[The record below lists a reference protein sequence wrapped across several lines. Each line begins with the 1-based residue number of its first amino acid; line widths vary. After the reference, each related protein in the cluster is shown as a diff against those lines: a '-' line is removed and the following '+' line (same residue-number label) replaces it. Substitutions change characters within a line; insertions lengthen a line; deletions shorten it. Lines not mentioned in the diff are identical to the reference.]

1 MNEIGK
7 DVSKNYKIEFF
18 NKKIQIKLGFI
29 SLLCLMILTNVL
41 FAWALPSISVKCCE
55 DFTLNYI
62 HRMVKNFNLN
72 LNVLNLILPFLL
84 LQSDIIFLIT
94 ATRFILIK
102 YDKRFL
108 YLLFSIWFLKFFTDL
123 SFYHNNPYVDIEL
136 IRYSYY
142 SITGQF
148 NHRNSFISFPI
159 SIQFLC
165 LLQLNTKIHNNLFI
179 GFVIMN
185 LFFTTLTFLI
195 MRLYFAF
202 QIIFSFLIVHYLNC
216 LIYEY

>member
-1 MNEIGK
+1 MNEFVK
-7 DVSKNYKIEFF
+7 CVSKNYKIDLL
-18 NKKIQIKLGFI
+18 NKKIRIKLGFI

-62 HRMVKNFNLN
+62 DRIIKSFDLNLN
-72 LNVLNLILPFLL
+72 LLKLILPFLL

-94 ATRFILIK
+94 TIRFILIK
-102 YDKRFL
+102 YDKRFI
-108 YLLFSIWFLKFFTDL
+108 YLLFSIWFLKFFTDW
-123 SFYHNNPYVDIEL
+123 SFYQHNPHDNIEL
-136 IRYSYY
+136 NRYSYY

-165 LLQLNTKIHNNLFI
+165 LLQLDTKTHNNILFGI
-179 GFVIMN
+179 IIINMFLSTI
-185 LFFTTLTFLI
+185 TFLI
-195 MRLYFAF
+195 MKLFFTF
-202 QIIFSFLIVHYLNC
+202 QIIFSFLIVHYLKY
-216 LIYEY
+216 LIH